1 MSVTK
6 PRWPLYGLKLSHLG
20 WSLAVFVLL
29 SAGVTYNIDVER
41 ELLRQELRTEVT
53 RKATTLVSQLESE
66 LNANIFLAN
75 GLIGHIT
82 ADPNVHD
89 GEINTALR
97 TLYKFGRHLRNIGI
111 APGNRVSHVYPLEG
125 NQAAIGL
132 YYPDTPSQWPGVKR
146 AIDSHA
152 TVLAGP
158 VYLRQGGS
166 GLISRTPVFLE
177 DGSYWGI
184 VSLVLTPSSLY
195 AAAGLSPEADGIR
208 MALRGRDGR
217 GPEGE
222 VFFGDPALFELDAI
236 KLSMVVPGGSWQ
248 AAAYPVGGWEAGQEK
263 LAILQTLGVGL
274 AALLAL
280 AIHGYQRN
288 RFTIEVS
295 QKRLSSILETTPDGV
310 ILVDRHGVVR
320 EFNPAAEELFGYPA
334 GEILG
339 KAISQL
345 LSQPDGQPGAM
356 PEQEH
361 AMLSPGVHQH
371 TGRRRDGRTFP
382 VEITVGKTVIGDQPF
397 LVGVFRDISERKAMD
412 EWLRQ
417 LATTDSLTGALNR
430 RAFLEAAEKVFQVAR
445 RHGRPLSLLMIDA
458 DHFKAINDS
467 YGHDAGDRVL
477 TRLAEVARGTLR
489 ATDMFCRFG
498 GEEFIALLPE
508 TAPDEAANMAQR
520 LLTALRD
527 VEVAT
532 SKGEHLRFTVS
543 IGIAALSAEITGLAS
558 LIRSAD
564 AALYEAKN
572 QGRDRWC
579 SGAD

>member
-6 PRWPLYGLKLSHLG
+6 PRWPLYGLRLSHLG
-20 WSLAVFVLL
+20 WSLAVFLLL
-29 SAGVTYNIDVER
+29 SAGVIYNIDVER

-53 RKATTLVSQLESE
+53 SKATTLVSQLESE

-158 VYLRQGGS
+158 VSLRQGGS

-236 KLSMVVPGGSWQ
+236 KLSMAVPGGSWQ

-263 LAILQTLGVGL
+263 LAILQTMGVGL

-310 ILVDRHGVVR
+310 ILVDRHGVVC

-339 KAISQL
+339 KAINQL
-345 LSQPDGQPGAM
+345 LSQPDGQPSAM
-356 PEQEH
+356 PEQAH
-361 AMLSPGVHQH
+361 ATLSPGVHQH
-371 TGRRRDGRTFP
+371 TGRRSDGKTFP

-430 RAFLEAAEKVFQVAR
+430 RAFLETAEKSFQVAR

-477 TRLAEVARGTLR
+477 TRLAEVARDTLR

-527 VEVAT
+527 IEVET
-532 SKGEHLRFTVS
+532 SKGERLRFTVS
-543 IGIAALSAEITGLAS
+543 IGIAALSAEITDLAS

-564 AALYEAKN
+564 TALYEAKSK
-572 QGRDRWC
+572 GRDRWC